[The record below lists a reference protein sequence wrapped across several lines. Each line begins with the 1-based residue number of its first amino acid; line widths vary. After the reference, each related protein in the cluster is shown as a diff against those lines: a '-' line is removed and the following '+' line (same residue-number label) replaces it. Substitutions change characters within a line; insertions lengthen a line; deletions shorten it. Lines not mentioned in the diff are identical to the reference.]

1 MRADAK
7 IVQNS
12 DKGFIRSFIFLRWM
26 LVILGAYLT
35 FFAYLESE
43 MFGRVVAFIV
53 LFAASNVAFTFL
65 PSGYF
70 RRPGFQK
77 LVALGDLLFGCT
89 TLYLLRVPPTYL
101 FVPFMLIYLLA
112 AIRRDIKA
120 VAFSLVSV
128 CLFYGVLSLTRL
140 NGEYIEAISNLEN
153 FLRLALF
160 FLASVFYVFLLSS
173 LNSQEFLYLI
183 VKRLSEV
190 FDGAECLIVRVNTG
204 SMAQILVKSD
214 NPDLK
219 DAEIERAEY
228 PEVWQANETRDLLF
242 VPHLSRGGV
251 ARSAVV
257 LPMVAN
263 DSVLGTIHVQLTVKW
278 HELKETDERF
288 FRIMSATAA
297 NALRNAQLFEEMEH
311 KAKTDY
317 LTGLYNHRS
326 FQSMLTAEMARA
338 GRHAHPLSLL
348 IIDLDYLKQVNDQF
362 GHMAGDAVIREVGE
376 TIRSECREYDL
387 PARYGGEE
395 YTVILPETTLHE
407 ALELAERLRERIA
420 SRAFSG
426 VGHVTASIGV
436 ANYPINALG
445 KDELVRV
452 ADRALYD
459 AKNNGR
465 NRVSHFEHELV
476 ETL

>member
-1 MRADAK
+1 
-7 IVQNS
+7 
-12 DKGFIRSFIFLRWM
+12 
-26 LVILGAYLT
+26 
-35 FFAYLESE
+35 
-43 MFGRVVAFIV
+43 
-53 LFAASNVAFTFL
+53 
-65 PSGYF
+65 
-70 RRPGFQK
+70 
-77 LVALGDLLFGCT
+77 
-89 TLYLLRVPPTYL
+89 
-101 FVPFMLIYLLA
+101 
-112 AIRRDIKA
+112 
-120 VAFSLVSV
+120 
-128 CLFYGVLSLTRL
+128 
-140 NGEYIEAISNLEN
+140 
-153 FLRLALF
+153 
-160 FLASVFYVFLLSS
+160 
-173 LNSQEFLYLI
+173 
-183 VKRLSEV
+183 
-190 FDGAECLIVRVNTG
+190 
-204 SMAQILVKSD
+204 
-214 NPDLK
+214 
-219 DAEIERAEY
+219 
-228 PEVWQANETRDLLF
+228 
-242 VPHLSRGGV
+242 
-251 ARSAVV
+251 
-257 LPMVAN
+257 MVAN